1 MNAVLLLQSLA
12 CGLLC
17 YLGSG
22 ESPWLFG
29 ITGSFYTVGR
39 PLVAGLL
46 LGLVFGNVSAGIL
59 CGVAVQAVFIA
70 NMNSGGATNADV
82 VYASYGGIGLAL
94 ATDADPAVAV
104 TLSVLIGQTL
114 GLLIY
119 NAKMAAY
126 SFFNNRFEDAIERLD
141 YRGLTLW
148 HLVIPQLTSCALRAV
163 PIAALVYLGQGVL
176 DALLAAVPEVV
187 LHIIAVIGGLL
198 PALGIAILMSVV
210 VQKSLELVFF
220 FGGFVLSA
228 YLDLPMLAI
237 VLIAAMVAYL
247 MYVASGR
254 GGDLAAL
261 AGSDTPA
268 PDAAQH
274 TDDEHLTRRELVRLW
289 LRWAFFGLASMSFE
303 KLEACG
309 FCFAME
315 PLAHRYYADD
325 PAGAK
330 ALLKRHAIFYNTE
343 PQIGSMVNG
352 IAVSLEEEKALGAD
366 VPDDLPVT
374 VKTALMGP
382 LAGIGDTII
391 QGVVVPT
398 LLSVGM
404 GLAAG
409 GSVVGPVFYIL
420 SYVTF
425 GVAVSYIC
433 FMAGHR
439 LGAGAMDAILG
450 EGVKRVTGA
459 LNVLGIM
466 VVGALAATNVDVTT
480 PLMIPSGDGTTA
492 LQVLLDSIFPQL
504 LPMVAVLVTWH
515 LIAHRRLSATKVIL
529 ILCGVA
535 IVLGT
540 LGIL

>member
-1 MNAVLLLQSLA
+1 MDAVLLLQSLV

-46 LGLVFGNVSAGIL
+46 LGLLFGDVAAGVL

-126 SFFNNRFEDAIERLD
+126 SFFNNRFEDAVERLD

-163 PIAALVYLGQGVL
+163 PIAALVCLGQGVL
-176 DALLAAVPEVV
+176 DALLAAVPDVA

-210 VQKSLELVFF
+210 LQKPPELVFF
-220 FGGFVLSA
+220 FGGFVLAA
-228 YLDLPMLAI
+228 YLDLPMLAV
-237 VLIAAMVAYL
+237 VLVAAVVAYL
-247 MYVASGR
+247 MYVASGC
-254 GGDLAAL
+254 GDLAGL
-261 AGSDTPA
+261 AGPDTPPPSPSERGA
-268 PDAAQH
+268 DSR
-274 TDDEHLTRRELVRLW
+274 LTHRELVRLW

-309 FCFAME
+309 FCFSME

-325 PAGAK
+325 PEGAR
-330 ALLKRHAIFYNTE
+330 ALLRRHAIFYNTE
-343 PQIGSMVNG
+343 PQIGSVVNG

-382 LAGIGDTII
+382 LAGIGDTIV

-398 LLSVGM
+398 LLSIGM

-409 GSVVGPVFYIL
+409 GSVLGPVFYIL
-420 SYVTF
+420 SYMTF
-425 GVAVSYIC
+425 GVAVSYVC

-439 LGAGAMDAILG
+439 LGAGAMDAVLG

-480 PLMIPSGDGTTA
+480 PLVIPSGDGTTA
-492 LQVLLDSIFPQL
+492 LQTLLDSIFPQL
-504 LPMVAVLVTWH
+504 LPMLAVLVTWH
-515 LIAHRRLSATKVIL
+515 LIAHHKFSATKAIL
-529 ILCGVA
+529 VLCA
-535 IVLGT
+535 AAAVLGG

>member
-1 MNAVLLLQSLA
+1 MDAVLLLQSLV

-46 LGLVFGNVSAGIL
+46 LGLLFGDVAAGVL

-104 TLSVLIGQTL
+104 TLSVLIGQSL

-126 SFFNNRFEDAIERLD
+126 SFFNNRFEDAVERLD

-148 HLVIPQLTSCALRAV
+148 HLVVPQLTSCALRAV

-176 DALLAAVPEVV
+176 DALLAAVPDVA

-210 VQKSLELVFF
+210 LQKPPELVFF
-220 FGGFVLSA
+220 FGGFVLAA
-228 YLDLPMLAI
+228 YLDLPMLAV
-237 VLIAAMVAYL
+237 VLVAAVVAYL
-247 MYVASGR
+247 MYVASGC
-254 GGDLAAL
+254 GDLAGL
-261 AGSDTPA
+261 AGPDTPPPSPSERGA
-268 PDAAQH
+268 DSRLAH
-274 TDDEHLTRRELVRLW
+274 RELVRLW

-309 FCFAME
+309 FCFSME

-325 PAGAK
+325 PEGAR
-330 ALLKRHAIFYNTE
+330 ALLRRHAIFYNTE
-343 PQIGSMVNG
+343 PQIGSVVNG

-382 LAGIGDTII
+382 LAGIGDTIV

-398 LLSVGM
+398 LLSIGM

-409 GSVVGPVFYIL
+409 GSVLGPVFYIL
-420 SYVTF
+420 SYMTF
-425 GVAVSYIC
+425 GVAVSYVC

-439 LGAGAMDAILG
+439 LGAGAMDAVLG

-480 PLMIPSGDGTTA
+480 PLVIPSGDGTTA
-492 LQVLLDSIFPQL
+492 LQTLLDSIFPQL
-504 LPMVAVLVTWH
+504 LPMLAVLVTWH
-515 LIAHRRLSATKVIL
+515 LIAHHKFSATKAIL
-529 ILCGVA
+529 VLCA
-535 IVLGT
+535 AAAVLGG

>member
-1 MNAVLLLQSLA
+1 MDAVLLLQSLV

-46 LGLVFGNVSAGIL
+46 LGLLFGDVAAGVL

-126 SFFNNRFEDAIERLD
+126 SFFNNRFEDAVERLD

-163 PIAALVYLGQGVL
+163 PIAALVCLGQGVL
-176 DALLAAVPEVV
+176 DALLAAVPDVA

-210 VQKSLELVFF
+210 LQKPPELVFF
-220 FGGFVLSA
+220 FGGFVLAA
-228 YLDLPMLAI
+228 YLDLPMLAV
-237 VLIAAMVAYL
+237 VLVAAVVAYL
-247 MYVASGR
+247 MYVASGC
-254 GGDLAAL
+254 GDLAGL
-261 AGSDTPA
+261 AGPDTPPPSPSERGA
-268 PDAAQH
+268 DSR
-274 TDDEHLTRRELVRLW
+274 LTHRELVRLW

-309 FCFAME
+309 FCFSME

-325 PAGAK
+325 PEGAR
-330 ALLKRHAIFYNTE
+330 ALLRRHAIFYNTE
-343 PQIGSMVNG
+343 PQIGSVVNG

-382 LAGIGDTII
+382 LAGIGDTIV

-398 LLSVGM
+398 LLSIGM

-409 GSVVGPVFYIL
+409 GSVLGPVFYIL
-420 SYVTF
+420 SYMTF
-425 GVAVSYIC
+425 GVAVSYVC

-439 LGAGAMDAILG
+439 LGAGAMDAVLG

-480 PLMIPSGDGTTA
+480 PLVIPSGDGTTA
-492 LQVLLDSIFPQL
+492 LQTLLDSIFPQL
-504 LPMVAVLVTWH
+504 LPMLAVLVTWH
-515 LIAHRRLSATKVIL
+515 LIAHRKLSATRAIL
-529 ILCGVA
+529 VLCAAA
-535 IVLGT
+535 IVLGG

>member
-1 MNAVLLLQSLA
+1 MDAVLLLQSLV

-46 LGLVFGNVSAGIL
+46 LGLLFGDVAAGVL

-104 TLSVLIGQTL
+104 TLSVLIGQSL

-126 SFFNNRFEDAIERLD
+126 SFFNNRFEDAVERLD

-148 HLVIPQLTSCALRAV
+148 HLVVPQLTSCALRAV

-176 DALLAAVPEVV
+176 DALLAAVPDVA

-210 VQKSLELVFF
+210 LQKPPELVFF
-220 FGGFVLSA
+220 FGGFVLAA
-228 YLDLPMLAI
+228 YLDLPMLAV
-237 VLIAAMVAYL
+237 VLVAAVVAYL
-247 MYVASGR
+247 MYVASGC
-254 GGDLAAL
+254 GDLAGL
-261 AGSDTPA
+261 AGPDTPPPSPSERGA
-268 PDAAQH
+268 DSR
-274 TDDEHLTRRELVRLW
+274 LTHRELVRLW

-309 FCFAME
+309 FCFSME

-325 PAGAK
+325 PEGAR
-330 ALLKRHAIFYNTE
+330 ALLRRHAIFYNTE
-343 PQIGSMVNG
+343 PQIGSVVNG

-382 LAGIGDTII
+382 LAGIGDTIV

-398 LLSVGM
+398 LLSIGM

-409 GSVVGPVFYIL
+409 GSVLGPVFYIL
-420 SYVTF
+420 SYMTF
-425 GVAVSYIC
+425 GVAVSYVC

-480 PLMIPSGDGTTA
+480 PLVIPSGDGMTA
-492 LQVLLDSIFPQL
+492 LQTLLDSIFPQL
-504 LPMVAVLVTWH
+504 LPMLAVLVTWH
-515 LIAHRRLSATKVIL
+515 LIAHRKLSATRAIL
-529 ILCGVA
+529 VLCAAA
-535 IVLGT
+535 IVLGG

>member
-1 MNAVLLLQSLA
+1 MDAVLLLQSLV

-46 LGLVFGNVSAGIL
+46 LGLLFGDVAAGVL

-126 SFFNNRFEDAIERLD
+126 SFFNNRFEDAVERLD

-148 HLVIPQLTSCALRAV
+148 HLVVPQLTSCALRAV
-163 PIAALVYLGQGVL
+163 PIAALVCLGQGVL
-176 DALLAAVPEVV
+176 DALLAAVPDVA
-187 LHIIAVIGGLL
+187 LHVIAVIGGLL

-210 VQKSLELVFF
+210 LQKPPELVFF
-220 FGGFVLSA
+220 FGGFVLAA
-228 YLDLPMLAI
+228 YLDLPMLAV
-237 VLIAAMVAYL
+237 VLVAAVVAYL

-254 GGDLAAL
+254 GDLAGL
-261 AGSDTPA
+261 AGPDTPPPSPSERGA
-268 PDAAQH
+268 DSR
-274 TDDEHLTRRELVRLW
+274 LTHRELVRLW

-309 FCFAME
+309 FCFSME

-325 PAGAK
+325 PEGAR
-330 ALLKRHAIFYNTE
+330 ALLRRHAIFYNTE
-343 PQIGSMVNG
+343 PQIGSVVNG

-382 LAGIGDTII
+382 LAGIGDTIV

-398 LLSVGM
+398 LLSIGM

-409 GSVVGPVFYIL
+409 GSVLGPVFYIL
-420 SYVTF
+420 SYMTF
-425 GVAVSYIC
+425 GVAVSYVC

-450 EGVKRVTGA
+450 EGVERVTGA

-480 PLMIPSGDGTTA
+480 PLVIPSGDGTTA
-492 LQVLLDSIFPQL
+492 LQALLDAVFPQL
-504 LPMVAVLVTWH
+504 LPMLAVLVTWH
-515 LIAHRRLSATKVIL
+515 LIAHRKLSATRAIL
-529 ILCGVA
+529 VLCAAA
-535 IVLGT
+535 IVLGG

>member
-1 MNAVLLLQSLA
+1 MDAVLLLQSLV

-46 LGLVFGNVSAGIL
+46 LGLLFGDVAAGVL

-126 SFFNNRFEDAIERLD
+126 SFFNNRFEDAVERLD

-148 HLVIPQLTSCALRAV
+148 HLVVPQLTSCALRAV
-163 PIAALVYLGQGVL
+163 PIAALVCLGQGVL
-176 DALLAAVPEVV
+176 DALLAAVPDVA
-187 LHIIAVIGGLL
+187 LHVIAVIGGLL

-210 VQKSLELVFF
+210 LQKPPELVFF
-220 FGGFVLSA
+220 FGGFVLAA
-228 YLDLPMLAI
+228 YLDLPMLAV
-237 VLIAAMVAYL
+237 VLVAAVVAYL

-254 GGDLAAL
+254 GDLAGL
-261 AGSDTPA
+261 AGPDTPPPSPSERGA
-268 PDAAQH
+268 DSR
-274 TDDEHLTRRELVRLW
+274 LTHRELVRLW

-309 FCFAME
+309 FCFSME
-315 PLAHRYYADD
+315 PLARRYYADD
-325 PAGAK
+325 PEGAR
-330 ALLKRHAIFYNTE
+330 ALLRRHAIFYNTE
-343 PQIGSMVNG
+343 PQIGSVVNG

-382 LAGIGDTII
+382 LAGIGDTIV

-398 LLSVGM
+398 LLSIGM

-409 GSVVGPVFYIL
+409 GSVLGPVFYIL
-420 SYVTF
+420 SYMTF
-425 GVAVSYIC
+425 GVAVSYVC

-450 EGVKRVTGA
+450 EGVERVTGA

-480 PLMIPSGDGTTA
+480 PLVIPSGDGTTA
-492 LQVLLDSIFPQL
+492 LQALLDAVFPQL
-504 LPMVAVLVTWH
+504 LPMLAVLVTWH
-515 LIAHRRLSATKVIL
+515 LIAHRKLSATRAIL
-529 ILCGVA
+529 VLCAAA
-535 IVLGT
+535 IVLGG

>member
-1 MNAVLLLQSLA
+1 MDAVLLLQSLV

-46 LGLVFGNVSAGIL
+46 LGLLFGDVAAGVL

-126 SFFNNRFEDAIERLD
+126 SFFNNRFEDAVERLD

-148 HLVIPQLTSCALRAV
+148 HLVVPQLTSCALRAV

-176 DALLAAVPEVV
+176 DALLAAVPDVA

-210 VQKSLELVFF
+210 LQKPPELVFF
-220 FGGFVLSA
+220 FGGFVLAA
-228 YLDLPMLAI
+228 YLDLPMLAV
-237 VLIAAMVAYL
+237 VLVAAVVAYL
-247 MYVASGR
+247 MYVASGC
-254 GGDLAAL
+254 GDLAGL
-261 AGSDTPA
+261 AGPDTPPPSPSERGA
-268 PDAAQH
+268 DSR
-274 TDDEHLTRRELVRLW
+274 LTHRELVRLW

-309 FCFAME
+309 FCFSME

-325 PAGAK
+325 PEGAR
-330 ALLKRHAIFYNTE
+330 ALLRRHAIFYNTE
-343 PQIGSMVNG
+343 PQIGSVVNG

-382 LAGIGDTII
+382 LAGIGDTIV

-398 LLSVGM
+398 LLSIGM

-409 GSVVGPVFYIL
+409 GSVLGPVFYIL
-420 SYVTF
+420 SYMTF
-425 GVAVSYIC
+425 GVAVSYVC

-439 LGAGAMDAILG
+439 LGAGAMDAVLG

-480 PLMIPSGDGTTA
+480 PLVIPSGDGTTA
-492 LQVLLDSIFPQL
+492 LQTLLDSIFPQL
-504 LPMVAVLVTWH
+504 LPMLAVLVTWH
-515 LIAHRRLSATKVIL
+515 LIAHHKFSATKAIL
-529 ILCGVA
+529 VLCA
-535 IVLGT
+535 AAAVLGG